1 MSSISRNGRPSH
13 HNDNYTAYADESGS
27 MDSEYTSPSSDKKVI
42 DLTALDESYV
52 EHQWLLADLY
62 ERPVALDIFADG
74 VDGEIFDYADI
85 LAWCLRILSCSTST
99 HALIAEAIDQDWV
112 LTLDDLGGTGYALDV
127 EEGMLSLDH
136 NALVPSAL
144 GRSSYFRNV
153 TMITLVK
160 ALRDVWQERRHG
172 GFDEVY
178 TPESVVM
185 LERLRAADLDVFSV
199 LAAWEIRV
207 EGYEDLWRTVLGS
220 DQGDMAMIFSGF
232 VEREPGSQF
241 NGQALKACF
250 MQWYR
255 DDSRINAC
263 DRETLD
269 YLDDVL
275 CHSSAINPFGVK
287 RPGKMAIEVI
297 SVMPNK
303 SAYLQ
308 GLGAEILADPVYT
321 DIANEINAAHLTH
334 ILYDLEAIVVE
345 DVPFRDAG
353 LARKIFPIDEN

>member
-13 HNDNYTAYADESGS
+13 HNDNYTAYADEAES
-27 MDSEYTSPSSDKKVI
+27 MDVDSNSNDKKVI
-42 DLTALDESYV
+42 DLTALDDSYV

-62 ERPVALDIFADG
+62 ERPVALDLFADG
-74 VDGEIFDYADI
+74 ADGEIYDYSDI
-85 LAWCLRILSCSTST
+85 LSWCLRILSCSTSA
-99 HALIAEAIDQDWV
+99 HALIGEALDKDWV
-112 LTLDDLGGTGYALDV
+112 VTLDDLGGSGYSLDV
-127 EEGMLSLDH
+127 EERMLTLDH

-153 TMITLVK
+153 TMVTLIK
-160 ALRDVWQERRHG
+160 ALRDIWQERRHG

-178 TPESVVM
+178 TANNVVLM
-185 LERLRAADLDVFSV
+185 ERLRAADLDVFSI

-220 DQGDMAMIFSGF
+220 EQSDMAMIFSGF
-232 VEREPGSQF
+232 VEREPATQF

-250 MQWYR
+250 IQWYR
-255 DDSRINAC
+255 DDTRIDAC

-275 CHSSAINPFGVK
+275 CHSSAINPFGTK
-287 RPGKMAIEVI
+287 GPSKMDVEVI
-297 SVMPNK
+297 SMMPDRC
-303 SAYLQ
+303 AYLQ
-308 GLGAEILADPVYT
+308 GLGAEILADPVYS
-321 DIANEINAAHLTH
+321 DIENEINDTHLMH
-334 ILYDLEAIVVE
+334 IMYDLEAIIVE

-353 LARKIFPIDEN
+353 LARKIFPVEE